1 MTVCIEGPTGAGKSS
16 LAPILAKQWEGG
28 FRICP
33 TVDHF
38 AGCFP
43 VALSVK
49 DLTTSFRRFL
59 RAEIAAALSMS
70 RGTNWIQDRNW
81 ISQLTYLDAMETV
94 CSVETRVL
102 MEELL
107 DCLADGHIALPHAL
121 VFMDCPPALTHRRR
135 QQRGSSPW
143 GDVPQWIAP
152 SLKKRFREV
161 RYRTYNVLAEQV
173 FVESIIVRNLARLEK
188 GAIPPELLT
197 PPTLLD
203 HQSTIE
209 RIAKWIRK

>member
-1 MTVCIEGPTGAGKSS
+1 MIVCLEGPTGAGKSS
-16 LAPILAKQWEGG
+16 LAPILAKEWEGG

-33 TVDHF
+33 TVDYF

-43 VALSVK
+43 IALSEK
-49 DLTTSFRRFL
+49 DLTRSFRAFL

-70 RGTNWIQDRNW
+70 KGENWIQDRNW

-94 CSVETRVL
+94 CSVETQLL
-102 MEELL
+102 MEELIE
-107 DCLADGHIALPHAL
+107 CLVNGHIKLPHAL
-121 VFMDCPPALTHRRR
+121 IFMDCPPALTHRRR

-161 RYRTYNVLAEQV
+161 RYRTYKVLAEQV
-173 FVESIIVRNLARLEK
+173 FVGSIIVRDLARLES
-188 GAIPPELLT
+188 GSIPPDLRT
-197 PPTLLD
+197 APPTLD
-203 HQSTIE
+203 QQSSLE
-209 RIAKWIRK
+209 RITKWIQK